1 MPTARTSESHPLRI
15 TAMTLG
21 DGRGRI
27 GFSQCPGRIDR
38 YAISGPWKRDLDTD
52 LDAIQRWG
60 ATAVVS
66 LITHEEIPDLKV
78 HDLPRA
84 VRDRHMEWWHA
95 PIPDG
100 EAPEQDFEHAWKAT
114 GESIRNRLRLG
125 FDVLLHCRG
134 GLGRAGTITARL
146 LVELGV
152 QPDDAIRRVRDAR
165 EWTIENDSQLAHVR
179 QCSAQAPSVP
189 SRTADDIH
197 DRALGA
203 FLGLAVG
210 DAVGTTLE
218 FCSRDTQPRLEDM
231 VGGGPFDL
239 PAGAWTDDTAMA
251 LALADSLAESK
262 TLDCRDL
269 MDRFVKWWR
278 DGDYSWSGDC
288 FDIGNTTCQA
298 LTRYLR
304 TGDPVAGSTDP
315 LSAGNGSLM
324 RLAPVALRFRHDR
337 PRLLAA
343 AADQSRTTH
352 GAEEAVDA
360 CRAFGAAPS
369 GRHRRVTVLGRSGSE
384 TVHGSGGNHSG
395 HSRQLARTDTG
406 YDPLQRVRRSHARSR
421 HLVSRPHRRLP
432 RRGAA
437 RGQPGRR
444 RRYGSSSDGAARRRP
459 LRPERHPRP
468 LAGTR
473 CLEGSTP
480 GSGAAVAVGT
490 PCRPVEVGWVAEAR
504 LLTRSQ
510 TQTLSC

>member
-27 GFSQCPGRIDR
+27 GFSQCPGRIDH
-38 YAISGPWKRDLDTD
+38 YAISGPWNRDLDTD

-152 QPDDAIRRVRDAR
+152 QPDDAILRVRDAR

-315 LSAGNGSLM
+315 WSRGSSG
-324 RLAPVALRFRHDR
+324 RLPGVRR
-337 PRLLAA
+337 
-343 AADQSRTTH
+343 
-352 GAEEAVDA
+352 
-360 CRAFGAAPS
+360 APS

-490 PCRPVEVGWVAEAR
+490 PCRTGRSWVGSRSTALDPVANTDTK
-504 LLTRSQ
+504 LLILWSISKGPSFGTGRRRDTLDRRSEG
-510 TQTLSC
+510 